1 MPVFMVRVDA
11 ATLAQQQVWCTDLRK
26 LYAEE
31 MEGSLPA
38 EGSLP
43 SAADFITAAMQV
55 EANWFAAALFND
67 HLLGA
72 VLVEPSASGWS
83 LSCLRVRK
91 VTRRR
96 GVAKRLLHLL
106 SQAAAKQKQRLD
118 WSKISQNPAVIAHLS
133 KDDF

>member
-11 ATLAQQQVWCTDLRK
+11 ATLAQQQVWYTDLHK

-38 EGSLP
+38 
-43 SAADFITAAMQV
+43 AADFITAAMQV
-55 EANWFAAALFND
+55 EGNWFAAALFND

-106 SQAAAKQKQRLD
+106 SQAAAEQKQRLD
-118 WSKISQNPAVIAHLS
+118 WSKTSQNPAVIAHLS